1 MSYGLSVKSKSQD
14 IEVLKLRLR
23 EFAVTR
29 DWEQF
34 HSVRNLI
41 LALVGEVGELAAEF
55 QWISDDDIVNA
66 LQDSG
71 KRESVGSEIA
81 DVFIYLLRL
90 SDITGID
97 LAEELKKKL
106 AINEKRY
113 PADKAKGSAAKY
125 TAYE

>member
-1 MSYGLSVKSKSQD
+1 MKSKSQD
-14 IEVLKLRLR
+14 IEALKLQLR
-23 EFAVTR
+23 VFAVAR

-34 HSVRNLI
+34 HSVRNLV

-81 DVFIYLLRL
+81 DVFTYLLRL
-90 SDITGID
+90 ADITGID
-97 LAEELKKKL
+97 LAEELTKKL
-106 AINEKRY
+106 SINEERY
-113 PADKAKGSAAKY
+113 PPDKTRGSAAKY

>member
-1 MSYGLSVKSKSQD
+1 MKSKSQD
-14 IEVLKLRLR
+14 IEALKLQLR
-23 EFAVTR
+23 EFAVAR

-55 QWISDDDIVNA
+55 QWISDDDIARA
-66 LQDSG
+66 LQDG
-71 KRESVGSEIA
+71 DKRESVGSEIA

-106 AINEKRY
+106 AINEERY

>member
-1 MSYGLSVKSKSQD
+1 MKSKSQD
-14 IEVLKLRLR
+14 IEALKLQLR
-23 EFAVTR
+23 VFAVAR

-34 HSVRNLI
+34 HSVRNLV

-81 DVFIYLLRL
+81 DVFTYLLRL
-90 SDITGID
+90 ADITGID
-97 LAEELKKKL
+97 LAEELTKKL
-106 AINEKRY
+106 AINEERY
-113 PADKAKGSAAKY
+113 PPDKARGSAAKY